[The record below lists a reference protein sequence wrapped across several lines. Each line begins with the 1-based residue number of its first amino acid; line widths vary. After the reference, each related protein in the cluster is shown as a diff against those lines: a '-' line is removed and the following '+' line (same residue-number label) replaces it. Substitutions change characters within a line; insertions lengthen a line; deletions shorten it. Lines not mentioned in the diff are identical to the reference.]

1 MTETVS
7 EQTSSNDSISTP
19 SISDLSLEALLDLVD
34 KKIVQRMEE
43 ISNHLESLSQDNTLQ
58 KEELKQETTK
68 VLNFYQ
74 MRLFTRILSVLVNP
88 FDAQASAKT
97 SGLLTQINQIA
108 QHLKTLWAEEMVRDI
123 DARATDI
130 RQKIAAKEQAIK
142 EQIAKRQQEISTL
155 IQKISP

>member
-1 MTETVS
+1 MKMNEMVS
-7 EQTSSNDSISTP
+7 DSP
-19 SISDLSLEALLDLVD
+19 SSDLSLGALLDLVD
-34 KKIVQRMEE
+34 KKIVQQMEE

-88 FDAQASAKT
+88 FDAQASSKT
-97 SGLLTQINQIA
+97 SALLIQINQIA

-123 DARATDI
+123 DTRANDI

-142 EQIAKRQQEISTL
+142 EQIAKRQQEISSA
-155 IQKISP
+155 IQKATQQNQVKP